1 MSITESVIRRHQILQ
16 SAALNSLKSLK
27 LNIPRCGN
35 IKTDFNMLMQSSI
48 PVRDILRNYKAVF
61 SKINKT
67 GKGVI
72 VIRNNEPEVAI
83 IPISEYE
90 KIQLEALKNEAIDE
104 YRADKT
110 KSIETEADWDKYEK
124 EVLHD
129 AL

>member
-1 MSITESVIRRHQILQ
+1 M
-16 SAALNSLKSLK
+16 K
-27 LNIPRCGN
+27 
-35 IKTDFNMLMQSSI
+35 
-48 PVRDILRNYKAVF
+48 
-61 SKINKT
+61 KT